1 MLVCTHRRQIF
12 GWVLVLPSL
21 GLSIVCSHI
30 DSRVENKK
38 NYQLFAQCTCVF
50 GTHMVFSTKCN
61 LQCCK
66 QKCSEPFAL
75 HIPFTSE
82 PFALVL
88 KTCTWHAL
96 LSVYHDILPL
106 ILFLSNRPRPQPH
119 WALPDIFFVF
129 PTRAWAQHRSA
140 RTQGGGGHAAQ
151 NTSPVAGAEVA
162 AQSKA
167 VVVVVAAHGGEVGG
181 ALCSAAAPVTS
192 TWRPHRSTHRSCTPC
207 KSGREQKKGGGG
219 IKQCRH
225 AGGCK

>member
-21 GLSIVCSHI
+21 WFIYCVFAHWFASG
-30 DSRVENKK
+30 KQK

-106 ILFLSNRPRPQPH
+106 ILFLSNVAPATALGPPRHFFCFPH
-119 WALPDIFFVF
+119 ACV
-129 PTRAWAQHRSA
+129 
-140 RTQGGGGHAAQ
+140 GAAQ
-151 NTSPVAGAEVA
+151 ERT
-162 AQSKA
+162 
-167 VVVVVAAHGGEVGG
+167 
-181 ALCSAAAPVTS
+181 
-192 TWRPHRSTHRSCTPC
+192 
-207 KSGREQKKGGGG
+207 
-219 IKQCRH
+219 H
-225 AGGCK
+225 AGRRRPCRPKHKPRGRGRGGSPK